1 MWESIIEFL
10 NNSWLEVTTT
20 GLTGLAGFKWLV
32 LDKIKNNKVSL
43 DFVSLKNTLST
54 KVDKVF
60 DSIAIVFDRVE
71 KLSGIVENMTQENAV
86 KDEQIG
92 ALSDLVVQTLSIAN
106 LPLDQKAQFYDNLNK
121 ISIISDN
128 AKKVLSGVVANQ
140 KQVAQVEENI
150 DKELDGKLNEV

>member
-20 GLTGLAGFKWLV
+20 GLAGLAGFKWLV
-32 LDKIKNNKVSL
+32 LDKIKNNKVGL

-140 KQVAQVEENI
+140 KQVAQVVENI